1 MRKCAR
7 LPIDPRKMIC
17 GRISA
22 SRPRWRQLIGTH
34 CHVGKPTGSPHLRG
48 REHLAAGTGRGSAS
62 SIRKPDAL
70 HLAIWAEGVLCGLV
84 VGKPNAN
91 RSRLAI
97 HYLEGTP
104 QQNNPLRGKV
114 VLVTLAA
121 ATRYAQ
127 ALEIPLLRVRN
138 PVLSM
143 ETWLKRAGFVLAE
156 ESVGPR
162 YWERRT
168 PWRQEKPS
176 KRQGSEGSPS
186 YGPGCLRACPI
197 GTVLRRFEPLKSA

>member
-1 MRKCAR
+1 MRDERWAR
-7 LPIDPRKMIC
+7 EAVRYAQVRSLAYRSAEDDLRTDLGLSTTLTSIDRNALSRWKADWQSPP
-17 GRISA
+17 
-22 SRPRWRQLIGTH
+22 SRPRTSGGWNWEGL
-34 CHVGKPTGSPHLRG
+34 
-48 REHLAAGTGRGSAS
+48 SAS
-62 SIRKPDAL
+62 YIRKPDAL

-168 PWRQEKPS
+168 P
-176 KRQGSEGSPS
+176 
-186 YGPGCLRACPI
+186 
-197 GTVLRRFEPLKSA
+197 